1 LRDGRE
7 EATGEEKKKE
17 GLRRRKGEG
26 RRRDKERI
34 ETIRNGREKKVEE
47 RGKREKGK
55 GGDKDGRWRLN

>member
-1 LRDGRE
+1 MRDGRE